1 MNNLIDGLSMN
12 IEQTNLDKLRSVSY
26 THLRHVRP
34 LLGAY
39 KARPDEVQQVLLQR
53 QAVFLI
59 ESKEKKRHH
68 DDDHAD
74 SRRRVPQRPFEQEK

>member
-1 MNNLIDGLSMN
+1 MLLKGC
-12 IEQTNLDKLRSVSY
+12 IEVIC
-26 THLRHVRP
+26 HVRP

-39 KARPDEVQQVLLQR
+39 EASPNEVQQVLLQR

-59 ESKEKKRHH
+59 ESKEEERHH
-68 DDDHAD
+68 NDDHAD